1 MHRERRLMDKQK
13 IADKLLSGR
22 FILTVICGVTFAY
35 LAAKGSLE
43 AAAVTAILGS
53 VFTSYFDRSDRNPP
67 AGGAV
72 A

>member
-22 FILTVICGVTFAY
+22 YALTIAVSATFVY
-35 LAAKGSLE
+35 CAAKGIIPAE
-43 AAAVTAILGS
+43 AVVGVIVL
-53 VFTSYFDRSDRNPP
+53 VIRDYFDRSDRGTP